1 MNSDEQHPEGDDID
15 RMLDLAA
22 EKMSNGY
29 EVAFEISRYDA
40 EMLLDMWDDASNGD
54 VEAVYLLMA
63 EMGKLVGVLRDQM
76 EDDDEYA

>member
-1 MNSDEQHPEGDDID
+1 MSSDEHPEATEID
-15 RMLDLAA
+15 HMLEVAA

-29 EVAFEISRYDA
+29 EIAFEISRYDA

-54 VEAVYLLMA
+54 VEAVYMLMA